1 VLGVEDGGEDLVDG
15 HLEVAE
21 ARRQTVLEVEVAVQ
35 QVQQQIVTCAPY
47 FIKFESINR
56 HDNKKKRNGQSSTVD
71 GLARRAHGL
80 PDLSEPDGC
89 FKFL

>member
-1 VLGVEDGGEDLVDG
+1 MPHPDAANELRASHGWLTEGLSRVREGGYLIGGIGGGDVLGVEDGGEDLVDG

-47 FIKFESINR
+47 FIKLN
-56 HDNKKKRNGQSSTVD
+56 
-71 GLARRAHGL
+71 
-80 PDLSEPDGC
+80 
-89 FKFL
+89 